1 MSASGLKNQIAC
13 SSNHWNQSTTFSP
26 DQLKRSTPGNETQQD
41 NELELC
47 MQLWQ
52 LKWSNYHPMPKQCY
66 LNILYFTHQPM
77 ISHDLDLTLHV
88 IHKADTCPWAGLSWQ
103 TDGAPVQSKKVKLK
117 GYQNNANY
125 PCNKLCCIF
134 TMKMKEK
141 IKVKYLII
149 PPLSGHQE
157 SASHIS
163 LVLEFICKVFLSVCY
178 CISFLFFCFFLMY

>member
-88 IHKADTCPWAGLSWQ
+88 IHKADTFPWAGLSWQ

-117 GYQNNANY
+117 GYK
-125 PCNKLCCIF
+125 NKCYI
-134 TMKMKEK
+134 
-141 IKVKYLII
+141 
-149 PPLSGHQE
+149 
-157 SASHIS
+157 
-163 LVLEFICKVFLSVCY
+163 LVTNFVVFL
-178 CISFLFFCFFLMY
+178 LWKWKRK